1 MPMMLPATVELAS
14 FGWLAIALLLQCLG
28 LPRSS
33 MLAGLGAIGLALL
46 CGLLQPLGLLALA
59 VAGSLSYVVY
69 RFPRP
74 EWRVLWLALL
84 LALALHALPGFDNPL
99 LWQGRATPDSQ
110 VYRLFWSFDKGV
122 AGWLLLLGLHD
133 APHRGRAWGG
143 TVAAVGLLLLMLV
156 LALAQESGL
165 IAYAPKLPAWILPWL
180 FANFFLTALPEEALF
195 RHGLQR
201 WLENRIEPL
210 PALIGASLLFGAAH
224 VAGGWGWVGLATL
237 AGLGYGLVYAA
248 TRQVA
253 LAALAHLA
261 FNTVHLLLFTY
272 PRPG

>member
-1 MPMMLPATVELAS
+1 MMLPALIEQAS
-14 FGWLAIALLLQCLG
+14 FGLLAMAMLLQCLG

-33 MLAGLGAIGLALL
+33 LLAGAAAVGLAAY
-46 CGLLQPLGLLALA
+46 CGLLQLLGLLAVVLA
-59 VAGSLSYVVY
+59 GGLSYVVY

-74 EWRVLWLALL
+74 AWTALWLALL
-84 LALALHALPGFDNPL
+84 LALALHVLPGFDNPL
-99 LWQGRATPDSQ
+99 LWQGKLTPDSQ
-110 VYRLFWSFDKGV
+110 PYRLFWSFDKGV

-133 APHRGRAWGG
+133 APHHGRAWGG
-143 TVAAVGLLLLMLV
+143 TVAAVGVLLLVLV
-156 LALAQESGL
+156 LALAQESGMV
-165 IAYAPKLPAWILPWL
+165 AYAPKLPAWLLPWL
-180 FANFFLTALPEEALF
+180 FANFFLTAMPEEALF

-201 WLENRIEPL
+201 WLENRVEPL
-210 PALIGASLLFGAAH
+210 PALIGASVLFGAAH
-224 VAGGWGWVGLATL
+224 VAGGWGWVGLASL

-261 FNTVHLLLFTY
+261 FNTAHLLLFTY